1 MGISNKP
8 FLEAYEDPD
17 SPQFGHL
24 AAQVSQQVRAE
35 RTTGALPRSCSAHG
49 VFLCMLI

>member
-35 RTTGALPRSCSAHG
+35 RTTGAAPLMFRAC
-49 VFLCMLI
+49 